1 MTTPTTT
8 PKKRG
13 RPKGSGPKLP
23 AKSKA
28 NPRVKVS
35 PAVKETP
42 AAVAPAT
49 NSLPVNPFIFEILEL
64 VDAQKTNAKKVEVL
78 RNYEHDS
85 IKTIFVWNYDSSVI
99 SLLPPGPVPYGETNA
114 QTTFAGTLSENI
126 AKEAAGGESAT
137 GQDLDGRNKT
147 SIRHEYKNFY
157 HFVKGGNN
165 ELSTT
170 RREMIFINMLQG
182 LHPKEAEVLC
192 LVKDKD
198 LESRYKVSIDQV
210 KQAYPNMTWGNR
222 S

>member
-1 MTTPTTT
+1 MTTKTTT

-13 RPKGSGPKLP
+13 RPPKNPDGPKLP
-23 AKSKA
+23 AKAKA
-28 NPRVKVS
+28 KPRAKAA
-35 PAVKETP
+35 PKE
-42 AAVAPAT
+42 AAALAPAT
-49 NSLPVNPFIFEILEL
+49 NSLPVNPFVFEVLDL
-64 VDAQKTNAKKVEVL
+64 ASAQKTNAKKVEVL
-78 RNYEHDS
+78 RNYEHDCV
-85 IKTIFVWNYDSSVI
+85 KMVFVWNFDPSEI

-182 LHPKEAEVLC
+182 LHPKEAELLC

-198 LESRYKVSIDQV
+198 LDSKYNVSLENV

>member
-1 MTTPTTT
+1 MTTTPT

-13 RPKGSGPKLP
+13 RPKSTGPKLP
-23 AKSKA
+23 AKAKA
-28 NPRVKVS
+28 KPRVTAS
-35 PAVKETP
+35 P
-42 AAVAPAT
+42 APAT
-49 NSLPVNPFIFEILEL
+49 NSLPTNPFIFEILEL

-78 RNYEHDS
+78 RNYEHDCV
-85 IKTIFVWNYDSSVI
+85 KMVFVWNFDSSVV

-147 SIRHEYKNFY
+147 SIRHEFKNFY
-157 HFVKGGNN
+157 HFVQGGNN
-165 ELSTT
+165 SLTTT

-198 LESRYKVSIDQV
+198 LESKYNVSLENV
-210 KQAYPNMTWGNR
+210 KQAYPQMTWGSR
-222 S
+222 G

>member
-1 MTTPTTT
+1 MTTTPT

-13 RPKGSGPKLP
+13 RPKSTGAKLP

-28 NPRVKVS
+28 KPRVKVS
-35 PAVKETP
+35 ADVKP
-42 AAVAPAT
+42 APAT
-49 NSLPVNPFIFEILEL
+49 NSLPSNPFIFEILDL
-64 VDAQKTNAKKVEVL
+64 VNAQKTNAKKVEVL
-78 RNYEHDS
+78 QNYEHES
-85 IKTIFVWNYDSSVI
+85 IKTVFVWNYDSSVI

-147 SIRHEYKNFY
+147 SIRHEYQNFY
-157 HFVKGGNN
+157 HFVQGGNPS
-165 ELSTT
+165 LTTT

-198 LESRYKVSIDQV
+198 LESKYDVSIDQV

>member
-13 RPKGSGPKLP
+13 RPKSTGPKLP
-23 AKSKA
+23 AKAKA
-28 NPRVKVS
+28 KPRVKVD
-35 PAVKETP
+35 AEVKP
-42 AAVAPAT
+42 APAT

-64 VDAQKTNAKKVEVL
+64 ASAQKTNAKKVEVL
-78 RNYEHDS
+78 KNYEDPS
-85 IKTIFVWNYDSSVI
+85 IKTVFVWNFDASIV

-182 LHPKEAEVLC
+182 LHPKEAELLC

-198 LESRYKVSIDQV
+198 LQSKYSVSLENV

>member
-1 MTTPTTT
+1 MTTTPT

-13 RPKGSGPKLP
+13 RPKSTGAKLP

-28 NPRVKVS
+28 TPRVKVS
-35 PAVKETP
+35 ADVKP
-42 AAVAPAT
+42 APAT
-49 NSLPVNPFIFEILEL
+49 NSLPSNPFIFEILDL
-64 VDAQKTNAKKVEVL
+64 VNAQKTNAKKVEVL
-78 RNYEHDS
+78 QNYEHES

-147 SIRHEYKNFY
+147 SIRHEYQNFY

-198 LESRYKVSIDQV
+198 LESKYSVSIDQV

>member
-1 MTTPTTT
+1 MTTPTT
-8 PKKRG
+8 KKTRG

-23 AKSKA
+23 AKTKA
-28 NPRVKVS
+28 TPRATAAPKEASVKPV
-35 PAVKETP
+35 
-42 AAVAPAT
+42 PAT
-49 NSLPVNPFIFEILEL
+49 DSLPVNPFIFEILEL

-78 RNYEHDS
+78 RNYEHAS
-85 IKTIFVWNYDSSVI
+85 LKTVFVWNFDSSVV

-114 QTTFAGTLSENI
+114 QTTFAGTLSDNI

-147 SIRHEYKNFY
+147 SIRHEYQNFY
-157 HFVKGGNN
+157 HFVQGGNN
-165 ELSTT
+165 ELTTT

-182 LHPKEAEVLC
+182 LHPKEAEILVLI
-192 LVKDKD
+192 KDKD
-198 LESRYKVSIDQV
+198 LATKYSVSIDNV

>member
-1 MTTPTTT
+1 MTTTPT

-13 RPKGSGPKLP
+13 RPAKSSGPKLP
-23 AKSKA
+23 AKTKA
-28 NPRVKVS
+28 KPRVKAA
-35 PAVKETP
+35 PKEEDVKP
-42 AAVAPAT
+42 APAT

-78 RNYEHDS
+78 QNYEHES
-85 IKTIFVWNYDSSVI
+85 IKTVFVWNFDSSVV
-99 SLLPPGPVPYGETNA
+99 SLLPPGAVPYGETNA

-147 SIRHEYKNFY
+147 SIRHEFKNFY
-157 HFVKGGNN
+157 HFVQGGNN
-165 ELSTT
+165 SLTTT

-198 LESRYKVSIDQV
+198 LNSKYNVSLDNV
-210 KQAYPNMTWGNR
+210 KQAYPNMTWGGR

>member
-1 MTTPTTT
+1 MTTTPT

-13 RPKGSGPKLP
+13 RPAKSSGPKLP
-23 AKSKA
+23 AKTKA
-28 NPRVKVS
+28 KPRVKAA
-35 PAVKETP
+35 PKEEDVKP
-42 AAVAPAT
+42 APAT

-78 RNYEHDS
+78 QNYEHES
-85 IKTIFVWNYDSSVI
+85 IKTVFVWNFDSSVV
-99 SLLPPGPVPYGETNA
+99 SLLPPGEVPYGETNA

-157 HFVKGGNN
+157 HFVQGGNN
-165 ELSTT
+165 SLTTT

-182 LHPKEAEVLC
+182 LHPKEAEILVLI
-192 LVKDKD
+192 KDKD
-198 LESRYKVSIDQV
+198 LESKYSVSLQNV

>member
-1 MTTPTTT
+1 MTTTPT

-13 RPKGSGPKLP
+13 RPKSTGPKLP
-23 AKSKA
+23 AKAKA
-28 NPRVKVS
+28 KPRAKAAPKEADVK
-35 PAVKETP
+35 P
-42 AAVAPAT
+42 APAT
-49 NSLPVNPFIFEILEL
+49 NSLPSNPFIFEILDL
-64 VDAQKTNAKKVEVL
+64 VNAQKTNAKKVEVL
-78 RNYEHDS
+78 QNYEHES
-85 IKTIFVWNYDSSVI
+85 IKTVFVWNYDSSVI

-157 HFVKGGNN
+157 HFVQGGNPS
-165 ELSTT
+165 LTTT

>member
-13 RPKGSGPKLP
+13 RPAKSSGPKLP
-23 AKSKA
+23 AKTKA
-28 NPRVKVS
+28 KPRVKTAPKVE
-35 PAVKETP
+35 VKP
-42 AAVAPAT
+42 APAT

-78 RNYEHDS
+78 QNYAHES
-85 IKTIFVWNYDSSVI
+85 IKTVFVWNYDSSVI

-147 SIRHEYKNFY
+147 SIRHEFKNFY
-157 HFVKGGNN
+157 HFVQGGNN
-165 ELSTT
+165 TLSPI
-170 RREMIFINMLQG
+170 RRETMFIQMLEG
-182 LHPKEAEVLC
+182 
-192 LVKDKD
+192 
-198 LESRYKVSIDQV
+198 
-210 KQAYPNMTWGNR
+210 
-222 S
+222 

>member
-28 NPRVKVS
+28 KPAPKVKAESV
-35 PAVKETP
+35 V
-42 AAVAPAT
+42 PAT
-49 NSLPVNPFIFEILEL
+49 DSLPVNPFIFEILDL
-64 VDAQKTNAKKVEVL
+64 VSAQKSNAKKVEVL
-78 RNYEHDS
+78 RNYEHES
-85 IKTIFVWNYDSSVI
+85 IKTVFVWNYDSSVV
-99 SLLPPGPVPYGETNA
+99 SLLPPGEVPYGETNA

-147 SIRHEYKNFY
+147 SIRHEYQNFY
-157 HFVKGGNN
+157 HFVQGGNPS
-165 ELSTT
+165 LTTT

-182 LHPKEAEVLC
+182 LHPKEAELLC

-198 LESRYKVSIDQV
+198 LETKYSVSIDNV
-210 KQAYPNMTWGNR
+210 KQAYPDMTWGWR

>member
-1 MTTPTTT
+1 MTTTPT

-13 RPKGSGPKLP
+13 RPKSTGPKLP
-23 AKSKA
+23 SKTKAK
-28 NPRVKVS
+28 PRVKTTAEAK
-35 PAVKETP
+35 P
-42 AAVAPAT
+42 APAT
-49 NSLPVNPFIFEILEL
+49 NSLPTNPFIFEILEL

-78 RNYEHDS
+78 RNYEHES

-147 SIRHEYKNFY
+147 TIRREYQNFY
-157 HFVKGGNN
+157 HYVQGGNGS
-165 ELSTT
+165 LSTV
-170 RREMIFINMLQG
+170 RREMMFIDLLQG
-182 LHPKEAEVLC
+182 LHPKEAEILV

-198 LESRYKVSIDQV
+198 LGTKYDVSLDNV
-210 KQAYPNMTWGNR
+210 KQAYQDIQWGNR

>member
-1 MTTPTTT
+1 MTTTPT

-13 RPKGSGPKLP
+13 RPKSTGPKLP
-23 AKSKA
+23 AKAKA
-28 NPRVKVS
+28 KPRVTAS
-35 PAVKETP
+35 P
-42 AAVAPAT
+42 APAT
-49 NSLPVNPFIFEILEL
+49 NSLPTNPFIFEILEL

-78 RNYEHDS
+78 KNYEHAS
-85 IKTIFVWNYDSSVI
+85 IKTIFIWNFDSSVV

-157 HFVKGGNN
+157 HFVQGGNPS
-165 ELSTT
+165 LTTT

-198 LESRYKVSIDQV
+198 LESKYNVSIDQV

>member
-13 RPKGSGPKLP
+13 RPKSTGVKLP
-23 AKSKA
+23 AKTKSQPRAKA
-28 NPRVKVS
+28 NP
-35 PAVKETP
+35 A
-42 AAVAPAT
+42 APAT

-64 VDAQKTNAKKVEVL
+64 ASAQKTNAKKVEVL
-78 RNYEHDS
+78 VNYEHPS
-85 IKTIFVWNYDSSVI
+85 LKTVFVWNFDSSVI
-99 SLLPPGPVPYGETNA
+99 SLLPPGEVPYGETNA
-114 QTTFAGTLSENI
+114 QTTFAGTLSDNI
-126 AKEAAGGESAT
+126 SKEAAGGESAT

-147 SIRHEYKNFY
+147 SIRHEYNNFY

-165 ELSTT
+165 ELTTT

-182 LHPKEAEVLC
+182 LHPKEAEILVLI
-192 LVKDKD
+192 KDKD
-198 LESRYKVSIDQV
+198 LETKYNVSLDNV

>member
-1 MTTPTTT
+1 MTTTPT

-13 RPKGSGPKLP
+13 RPKSTGAKLP

-28 NPRVKVS
+28 TPRVKVS
-35 PAVKETP
+35 ADVKP
-42 AAVAPAT
+42 APAT
-49 NSLPVNPFIFEILEL
+49 NSLPSNPFIFEILDL
-64 VDAQKTNAKKVEVL
+64 VNAQKTNAKKVEVL
-78 RNYEHDS
+78 QNYEHES
-85 IKTIFVWNYDSSVI
+85 IKTVFVWNYDSSVI

-147 SIRHEYKNFY
+147 SIRHEYQNFY

-182 LHPKEAEVLC
+182 LHPKEAELLC

-198 LESRYKVSIDQV
+198 LDSKYNVSLENV

>member
-1 MTTPTTT
+1 MTTTQTTT

-13 RPKGSGPKLP
+13 RPKSTGAKLP

-28 NPRVKVS
+28 KPRAKAAPKVESVK
-35 PAVKETP
+35 P
-42 AAVAPAT
+42 APAT

-78 RNYEHDS
+78 QNYEHDS
-85 IKTIFVWNYDSSVI
+85 IKTVFVWNFDSSVV
-99 SLLPPGPVPYGETNA
+99 SLLPPGAVPYGETNA

-157 HFVKGGNN
+157 HFVQGGNN
-165 ELSTT
+165 SLTTT

-198 LESRYKVSIDQV
+198 LESKYKVSIDQV
-210 KQAYPNMTWGNR
+210 KQAYPNMTRGNR

>member
-13 RPKGSGPKLP
+13 RPKSTGAKLP

-28 NPRVKVS
+28 KPRVKEAS
-35 PAVKETP
+35 KEESVKP
-42 AAVAPAT
+42 APAT
-49 NSLPVNPFIFEILEL
+49 NSLPVNPFIFEVLEL

-85 IKTIFVWNYDSSVI
+85 LKTVFVWNFDSSVI
-99 SLLPPGPVPYGETNA
+99 SLLPPGEVPYGETNA
-114 QTTFAGTLSENI
+114 QTTFAGTLSDNI

-182 LHPKEAEVLC
+182 LHPKEAELLC

-198 LESRYKVSIDQV
+198 LQSKYSVSLENV

>member
-1 MTTPTTT
+1 MTTTPT

-13 RPKGSGPKLP
+13 RPKSTGPKLP
-23 AKSKA
+23 AKTKA
-28 NPRVKVS
+28 KTRVKVT
-35 PAVKETP
+35 PKE
-42 AAVAPAT
+42 AGAVAPAT

-64 VDAQKTNAKKVEVL
+64 VDSQKTNAKKVEVL
-78 RNYEHDS
+78 RNYEHAS
-85 IKTIFVWNYDSSVI
+85 IKTILIWNFDGSVV

-114 QTTFAGTLSENI
+114 QTTFAGPLSENI

-147 SIRHEYKNFY
+147 SIRHEYQNFY

-182 LHPKEAEVLC
+182 LHPKEAELLC

-198 LESRYKVSIDQV
+198 LDSKYDVSLQNV
-210 KQAYPNMTWGNR
+210 KQAYPNMTWGGR

>member
-1 MTTPTTT
+1 MTTPTT
-8 PKKRG
+8 KKTRG
-13 RPKGSGPKLP
+13 RPKSTGPKLP
-23 AKSKA
+23 AKTKA
-28 NPRVKVS
+28 KPRVKAS

-42 AAVAPAT
+42 AAIAPST
-49 NSLPVNPFIFEILEL
+49 NSLPTNPFIFEILEL
-64 VDAQKTNAKKVEVL
+64 AAAQKTNAKKVEVL
-78 RNYEHDS
+78 QNYEHAS
-85 IKTIFVWNYDSSVI
+85 VKTIFVWNFDSSVI

-147 SIRHEYKNFY
+147 SIRHEYQNFY
-157 HFVKGGNN
+157 HFVQGGNPT
-165 ELSTT
+165 LTTT

-182 LHPKEAEVLC
+182 LHPKEAELLC

-198 LESRYKVSIDQV
+198 LESKYSVSLDNV

>member
-13 RPKGSGPKLP
+13 RPKSTGPKLP
-23 AKSKA
+23 AKAKA
-28 NPRVKVS
+28 KPRVKVD
-35 PAVKETP
+35 AEVKP
-42 AAVAPAT
+42 APAT

-64 VDAQKTNAKKVEVL
+64 ASAQKTNAKKVEVL
-78 RNYEHDS
+78 KNYEDPS
-85 IKTIFVWNYDSSVI
+85 IKTVFVWNFDASIV

-182 LHPKEAEVLC
+182 LHPKEAELRC

-198 LESRYKVSIDQV
+198 LQSKYSVSLENV

>member
-13 RPKGSGPKLP
+13 RPKSTGPKLP
-23 AKSKA
+23 AKAKA
-28 NPRVKVS
+28 KPRVKVD
-35 PAVKETP
+35 AEVKP
-42 AAVAPAT
+42 APAT

-64 VDAQKTNAKKVEVL
+64 ASAQKTNAKKVEVL
-78 RNYEHDS
+78 KNYEDPS
-85 IKTIFVWNYDSSVI
+85 IKTVFVWNFDASIV

-147 SIRHEYKNFY
+147 SIRHEFKNFY
-157 HFVKGGNN
+157 HFVQGGNPS
-165 ELSTT
+165 LTTT

-182 LHPKEAEVLC
+182 LHPKEAELLC

-198 LESRYKVSIDQV
+198 LESKYSVSLDNV

>member
-13 RPKGSGPKLP
+13 RPKSTGPKLP
-23 AKSKA
+23 AKAKA
-28 NPRVKVS
+28 KPRVKVD
-35 PAVKETP
+35 AEVKP
-42 AAVAPAT
+42 APAT

-64 VDAQKTNAKKVEVL
+64 ASAQKTNAKKVEV
-78 RNYEHDS
+78 RKNYEDPS
-85 IKTIFVWNYDSSVI
+85 IKTGFVWNFDASIV

-182 LHPKEAEVLC
+182 LHPKEAELLC

-198 LESRYKVSIDQV
+198 LQSKYSVSLENV

>member
-1 MTTPTTT
+1 MTTPTT
-8 PKKRG
+8 KKTRG
-13 RPKGSGPKLP
+13 RPKSTGPKLP
-23 AKSKA
+23 AKTKA
-28 NPRVKVS
+28 KPRVK
-35 PAVKETP
+35 AAP

-64 VDAQKTNAKKVEVL
+64 VSAQKTNAKKVEVL
-78 RNYEHDS
+78 QNYEHAS
-85 IKTIFVWNYDSSVI
+85 VKTIFVWNFDSSVI

-114 QTTFAGTLSENI
+114 QTTFAGTLSDNI

-170 RREMIFINMLQG
+170 RIEMIFINMLQG
-182 LHPKEAEVLC
+182 LHPKEAELLC

-198 LESRYKVSIDQV
+198 LQGKYSVSLENV

>member
-23 AKSKA
+23 SKTKAKPRAKA
-28 NPRVKVS
+28 ETKEADVK
-35 PAVKETP
+35 PAP
-42 AAVAPAT
+42 PT

-78 RNYEHDS
+78 KNYEHDS
-85 IKTIFVWNYDSSVI
+85 IKTVFVWNYDSSVI

-126 AKEAAGGESAT
+126 AKEAAGVESAT

-157 HFVKGGNN
+157 HFVQGGNPS
-165 ELSTT
+165 LTTT

-198 LESRYKVSIDQV
+198 LGSKYNISFDNV
-210 KQAYPNMTWGNR
+210 KQAYPNMTWGDR